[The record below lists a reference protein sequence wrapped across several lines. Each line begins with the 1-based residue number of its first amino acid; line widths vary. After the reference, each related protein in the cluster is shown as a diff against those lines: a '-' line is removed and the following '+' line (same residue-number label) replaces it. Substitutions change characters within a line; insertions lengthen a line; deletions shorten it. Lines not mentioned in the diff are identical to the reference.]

1 MGEQQMNRICILKN
15 PVQEY
20 AWGSNTAIQEL
31 LGKPVSDKPMAEM
44 WMGAHSKAPSKVLI
58 QEQWRSLDEVI
69 DGSPESIL
77 GKGVAEKFAN
87 KLPFLFKV
95 LAVSSPLS
103 VQVHPNLEQARE
115 GFARENRLNI
125 PLDAPGRNYRDDNH
139 KPELLL
145 AVTCFTCLKGFRRIK
160 EILGLMERIAP
171 TGLSGEL
178 TQLRKKPEASGL
190 KSFFNALMTLDKSR
204 RRQVLGEAVS
214 LAEKRADQDPAFHW
228 MVELNREYPEDI
240 GVFSPVLLNF
250 VELRP
255 GDAMYLE
262 AGELHS
268 YLNGLAMELM
278 ANSDNVL
285 RGGLTPK
292 YKDMPELLKLVDFKT
307 GPALP
312 VRPEALGTCESVY
325 QTPAREFMLSVISVN
340 KGKAFESPWDR
351 SVEILICMEGEAN
364 INDSG
369 TGEVLA
375 LTRGRSVIIPSAVS
389 HYSIDGMATLYKA
402 SVPL

>member
-1 MGEQQMNRICILKN
+1 
-15 PVQEY
+15 
-20 AWGSNTAIQEL
+20 
-31 LGKPVSDKPMAEM
+31 
-44 WMGAHSKAPSKVLI
+44 
-58 QEQWRSLDEVI
+58 
-69 DGSPESIL
+69 
-77 GKGVAEKFAN
+77 
-87 KLPFLFKV
+87 
-95 LAVSSPLS
+95 
-103 VQVHPNLEQARE
+103 
-115 GFARENRLNI
+115 
-125 PLDAPGRNYRDDNH
+125 
-139 KPELLL
+139 
-145 AVTCFTCLKGFRRIK
+145 
-160 EILGLMERIAP
+160 
-171 TGLSGEL
+171 
-178 TQLRKKPEASGL
+178 
-190 KSFFNALMTLDKSR
+190 
-204 RRQVLGEAVS
+204 
-214 LAEKRADQDPAFHW
+214 
-228 MVELNREYPEDI
+228 
-240 GVFSPVLLNF
+240 
-250 VELRP
+250 
-255 GDAMYLE
+255 
-262 AGELHS
+262 
-268 YLNGLAMELM
+268 
-278 ANSDNVL
+278 L

>member
-1 MGEQQMNRICILKN
+1 MDRICILKN

-31 LGKPVSDKPMAEM
+31 LGEPAPSEKPMAEM
-44 WMGAHSKAPSKVLI
+44 WMGAHSKAPSQVLI
-58 QEQWRSLDEVI
+58 DDQWRSLDKVI
-69 DGSPESIL
+69 EDSPESIL
-77 GKGVAEKFAN
+77 GKRVAEKFSN

-103 VQVHPNLEQARE
+103 VQVHPNREQARE
-115 GFARENRLNI
+115 GFAVENRLGI
-125 PLDAPGRNYRDDNH
+125 PLHAPNRNYRDDNH

-145 AVTCFTCLKGFRRIK
+145 AVTYFTGLKGFRRID
-160 EILGLMERIAP
+160 EISALMERITPA
-171 TGLSGEL
+171 GLSDEL
-178 TQLRKKPEASGL
+178 TFLKKNSQGFSL
-190 KSFFNALMTLDKSR
+190 ISFFKALMTLDKSR
-204 RRQVLGEAVS
+204 RIQVLNDAVK

-228 MVELNREYPEDI
+228 MVELNREYPQDI
-240 GVFSPVLLNF
+240 GIFSPVLLNL

-262 AGELHS
+262 AGELHC

-292 YKDMPELLKLVDFKT
+292 HKDIQELLKVVDFKT
-307 GPALP
+307 GPVLP
-312 VRPEALGTCESVY
+312 VRPEGPGTCECVY
-325 QTPAREFMLSVISVN
+325 QTPAREFLLSVISVN
-340 KGKAFESPWDR
+340 KRKSFESPRDR
-351 SVEILICMEGEAN
+351 SVEIIICMEGEAS
-364 INDSG
+364 IRDSG
-369 TGEVLA
+369 KGEVLA

-389 HYSIDGMATLYKA
+389 QYRIDGMATLYKA
-402 SVPL
+402 TVPK